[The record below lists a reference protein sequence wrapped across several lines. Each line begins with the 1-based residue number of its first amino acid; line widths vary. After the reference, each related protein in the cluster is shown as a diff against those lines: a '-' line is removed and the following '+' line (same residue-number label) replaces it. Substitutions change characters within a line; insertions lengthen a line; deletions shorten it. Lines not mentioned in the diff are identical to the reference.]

1 MTSTCY
7 SLASLRYDE
16 RPRPAPLTVG
26 GKFNVRAIMRSA
38 IGTARMVLGPKV
50 TRSRTMTWRSA
61 MRIGLAAAWKDAK
74 DELARIARDAAF
86 YAAAKGPHN
95 VCTPAAPEKLQLDR
109 SAAIRVLTAIQ
120 NRHVNRGRDIL
131 TITGFMSDLD
141 EVLAHA
147 RAEFRPLS
155 PADRAAVLE
164 VARAAARPSR
174 PVLVH
179 SREDRPRPHTFD
191 RGSRIHSHGW

>member
-1 MTSTCY
+1 MTSTRY
-7 SLASLRYDE
+7 SLAALLHDE

-38 IGTARMVLGPKV
+38 IATARMVLGPKV
-50 TRSRTMTWRSA
+50 TRSRTMTWRIA

-74 DELARIARDAAF
+74 DELSRIARDAAF
-86 YAAAKGPHN
+86 YAKAAALPRGPA
-95 VCTPAAPEKLQLDR
+95 PAKLDLDR
-109 SAAIRVLTAIQ
+109 PAAIRVLTAIQ
-120 NRHVNRGRDIL
+120 NRHVNRSRDIL

-155 PADRAAVLE
+155 PADRVAVLE
-164 VARAAARPSR
+164 VARAAAKPSR

-179 SREDRPRPHTFD
+179 SREDRPRPRTFD